1 MKVER
6 AFLQDVTTAIP
17 FSADLALL
25 KLAEEVDLSVHTPA
39 CLPAPGRD
47 YTGMIGSVYGEQLL
61 SSSCTLSYPILSRL
75 GKNCSL

>member
-6 AFLQDVTTAIP
+6 AFLQDVIQAIP

-39 CLPAPGRD
+39 CLPAPERD
-47 YTGMIGSVYGEQLL
+47 YTGQIGSVYGEQLL
-61 SSSCTLSYPILSRL
+61 SSL
-75 GKNCSL
+75 

>member
-17 FSADLALL
+17 FSSDLALL

-39 CLPAPGRD
+39 CLPAAERD
-47 YTGMIGSVYGEQLL
+47 FTGHIGSVYGEQLL
-61 SSSCTLSYPILSRL
+61 SSS
-75 GKNCSL
+75 